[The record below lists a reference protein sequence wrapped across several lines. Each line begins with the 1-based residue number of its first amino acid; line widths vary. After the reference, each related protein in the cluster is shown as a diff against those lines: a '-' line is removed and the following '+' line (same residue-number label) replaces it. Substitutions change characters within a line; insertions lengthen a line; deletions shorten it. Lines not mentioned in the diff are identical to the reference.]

1 MNHLPT
7 SAVAS
12 SPAAASGGSRV
23 KPHAIRRF
31 LWMVLITI
39 TAVYFLILVGGTVR
53 ATGAG
58 MGCPDWPLCFG
69 QLVPPTNESQLPPDW
84 RVRYAD
90 RGYDTADF
98 DPVKTWTEYVNRLV
112 GATIGLLAILTVLA
126 ARPFRREQ
134 PVVFWA
140 SVGGLL
146 FIAFNGW
153 LGSMVVA
160 SNLRPVMISAH
171 MVGAFLVQM
180 CFIYAVVRA
189 AGPQALLAER
199 HRPRVS
205 QEPGE
210 GASLQSSLTATG
222 TPAASMESQGKELRD
237 LPSWLRSLVLA
248 TLAAL
253 TLQIIL
259 GIQIRESVDLISRM
273 ATDITRDQWI
283 EAIPWIFLVHR
294 SFSWV
299 ILGLCLYLTIRVY
312 QSPFRRTRA
321 GLMAALLV
329 GFTAFEMALGGAL
342 NHLGF
347 PLIAQPLH
355 LLTAHLMFGLLWF
368 LYAVLNPYFSG
379 KQSTPPHHSKTM
391 DFQHV

>member
-1 MNHLPT
+1 MSNLSMPTAVHATQGLP
-7 SAVAS
+7 VG
-12 SPAAASGGSRV
+12 SGV
-23 KPHAIRRF
+23 KPHQRQRF
-31 LWMVLITI
+31 IWMVLITI

-69 QLVPPTNESQLPPDW
+69 QLVPPTHESQLPSDW

-112 GATIGLLAILTVLA
+112 GATIGILAILTVLA

-134 PVVFWA
+134 PVVFW
-140 SVGGLL
+140 SSLGGLL
-146 FIAFNGW
+146 FIGFNGW

-189 AGPQALLAER
+189 AGPEALLTER
-199 HRPRVS
+199 SPQSQTLRELPRWFR
-205 QEPGE
+205 G
-210 GASLQSSLTATG
+210 
-222 TPAASMESQGKELRD
+222 
-237 LPSWLRSLVLA
+237 LVLA

-253 TLQIIL
+253 TLQIFL

-273 ATDITRDQWI
+273 ATELSRDQWL
-283 EAIPWIFLVHR
+283 EAVPWIFLVHR

-299 ILGLCLYLTIRVY
+299 ILGLCLYLLMRVY
-312 QSPFRRTRA
+312 QSPLRRTRA
-321 GLMAALLV
+321 GFMASLLV

-347 PLIAQPLH
+347 PLIAQPVH

-368 LYAVLNPYFSG
+368 LYTVVSPSFSG
-379 KQSTPPHHSKTM
+379 VHPSHPNHSKTM
-391 DFQHV
+391 DLQHV

>member
-1 MNHLPT
+1 MSNLSMPTAAHATVGLP
-7 SAVAS
+7 AG
-12 SPAAASGGSRV
+12 SGV
-23 KPHAIRRF
+23 KPHQRQRF
-31 LWMVLITI
+31 IWMVLITI

-69 QLVPPTNESQLPPDW
+69 QLVPPTHESQLPPDW

-112 GATIGLLAILTVLA
+112 GATIGILAILTVLA

-134 PVVFWA
+134 PVVFW
-140 SVGGLL
+140 SSLGGLL
-146 FIAFNGW
+146 FIGFNGW

-180 CFIYAVVRA
+180 CFIYAYVRA
-189 AGPQALLAER
+189 AGPQALLAQR
-199 HRPRVS
+199 RSRPPSDQGLGSSMTPPEPTVS
-205 QEPGE
+205 SALVRDAQ
-210 GASLQSSLTATG
+210 AAT
-222 TPAASMESQGKELRD
+222 LRE
-237 LPSWLRSLVLA
+237 LPSWFRSLVLA

-273 ATDITRDQWI
+273 ATDLTRDQWI
-283 EAIPWIFLVHR
+283 EAIPWIFEVHR

-299 ILGLCLYLTIRVY
+299 LLGLCLYLMVRVY
-312 QSPFRRTRA
+312 QSPFRRTHA
-321 GLMAALLV
+321 GLMAAVLV

-347 PLIAQPLH
+347 PLIAQPVH

-368 LYAVLNPYFSG
+368 LYAVVSPSFS
-379 KQSTPPHHSKTM
+379 KAQSNNSKPM
-391 DFQHV
+391 DLQHV

>member
-1 MNHLPT
+1 MTNL
-7 SAVAS
+7 AES
-12 SPAAASGGSRV
+12 SERHSSEPPAGSGVR
-23 KPHAIRRF
+23 PHQRKRF
-31 LWMVLITI
+31 LWMVLVTI

-69 QLVPPTNESQLPPDW
+69 QLVPPTHESQLPPDW

-98 DPVKTWTEYVNRLV
+98 DPIKTWTEYVNRLV
-112 GATIGLLAILTVLA
+112 GATIGILAILTVLA
-126 ARPFRREQ
+126 ARPFRREH
-134 PVVFWA
+134 PAVLW
-140 SVGGLL
+140 SSLGGLF

-180 CFIYAVVRA
+180 CFIYAAVRA
-189 AGPQALLAER
+189 AGPQALLTER
-199 HRPRVS
+199 SAQS
-205 QEPGE
+205 QM
-210 GASLQSSLTATG
+210 LR
-222 TPAASMESQGKELRD
+222 EL
-237 LPSWLRSLVLA
+237 PKWFRSLVLA
-248 TLAAL
+248 TLVAL
-253 TLQIIL
+253 TLQIFL

-273 ATDITRDQWI
+273 ATELTRDQWL
-283 EAIPWIFLVHR
+283 EAVPWIFLVHR

-299 ILGLCLYLTIRVY
+299 ILGLCFFLMVRVY

-321 GLMAALLV
+321 GFMAALLV
-329 GFTAFEMALGGAL
+329 GFTVFEMALGGAL

-347 PLIAQPLH
+347 PLVAQPVH
-355 LLTAHLMFGLLWF
+355 LLTAHLIFGLLWF
-368 LYAVLNPYFSG
+368 LYTVVNPAFSG
-379 KQSTPPHHSKTM
+379 TYPSYPNHSKTM
-391 DFQHV
+391 DLQHV